1 VEGAHT
7 GVFSA
12 IQRSVRLLSLNQIV
26 STVLHANT
34 IAKITID
41 SGPCKEELS
50 GELGGTDKLAQML
63 ASANLKLKPCDFEN
77 EADGTPRTVSVSA
90 GASALKFS
98 RLRGLCLCTAH
109 RALAHTLR
117 RHNALCGAGYTA
129 SIVVNVSKE
138 EGPKAIDW
146 SWSLPDKDVSFE
158 VAFEPLDGGPRIP
171 IAAETKWTSGKG
183 VCKGNIDASSLA
195 VGSVVFTWDNS
206 YSWMSAK
213 TVQFCIKVE

>member
-50 GELGGTDKLAQML
+50 AELGGTDKLAQML

-117 RHNALCGAGYTA
+117 RHNTLWCRVHG
-129 SIVVNVSKE
+129 I
-138 EGPKAIDW
+138 
-146 SWSLPDKDVSFE
+146 
-158 VAFEPLDGGPRIP
+158 
-171 IAAETKWTSGKG
+171 
-183 VCKGNIDASSLA
+183 
-195 VGSVVFTWDNS
+195 
-206 YSWMSAK
+206 YS
-213 TVQFCIKVE
+213 C